1 MSITWLNAECSYD
14 GTQLST
20 DFIKQHG
27 SGSDDEIV
35 LFLGPADVPVEH
47 LVDLEDAAANAVI
60 QSPMMA
66 HVLLEHRG
74 VPLTEM
80 VWRQR
85 MLGRIASSWIVERT
99 GIHVDVKGDDLF
111 IGDGKLSVSVATRSN
126 RSSLIHFA
134 VNVESGGAPVKT
146 SALRDLRIPPKEFL
160 MALARAYEE
169 EALSAARATQKV
181 KPVS

>member
-1 MSITWLNAECSYD
+1 MSITWLSTECSYD
-14 GTQLST
+14 GTQLCT

-85 MLGRIASSWIVERT
+85 MLGRIASSWIVWTETSRVPASRCRT
-99 GIHVDVKGDDLF
+99 SNPSRLN
-111 IGDGKLSVSVATRSN
+111 LAVS
-126 RSSLIHFA
+126 
-134 VNVESGGAPVKT
+134 
-146 SALRDLRIPPKEFL
+146 
-160 MALARAYEE
+160 
-169 EALSAARATQKV
+169 
-181 KPVS
+181 